1 MSTSRIREKYYR
13 IFKSLRRVTGDYL
26 YRIVTLAVTAFVKG
40 RIFINEIVYKAYKE
54 VRKKV
59 HIAAGDELEI
69 FILKKGGIALIP
81 LETEEDKEDIEV
93 IANAI
98 IAYQGTEDT
107 EDKTVESVLDFARE
121 FYRKNK

>member
-1 MSTSRIREKYYR
+1 MKP
-13 IFKSLRRVTGDYL
+13 TGIVKKIDDCG
-26 YRIVTLAVTAFVKG
+26 RIV
-40 RIFINEIVYKAYKE
+40 IPKE

-59 HIAAGDELEI
+59 HIAAGDDLEI

-81 LETEEDKEDIEV
+81 LETEEDKEEVEV

-107 EDKTVESVLDFARE
+107 EDKSIEKVLEFARE

>member
-1 MSTSRIREKYYR
+1 MKPTGITKRIDDC
-13 IFKSLRRVTGDYL
+13 G
-26 YRIVTLAVTAFVKG
+26 RIV
-40 RIFINEIVYKAYKE
+40 IPKE

-107 EDKTVESVLDFARE
+107 EDKSIESVLDFARE

>member
-1 MSTSRIREKYYR
+1 MKTTGIVKRIDDC
-13 IFKSLRRVTGDYL
+13 G
-26 YRIVTLAVTAFVKG
+26 RIV
-40 RIFINEIVYKAYKE
+40 IPKE

-107 EDKTVESVLDFARE
+107 ENRSIEDVLTFAKE
-121 FYRKNK
+121 FYRKTK

>member
-1 MSTSRIREKYYR
+1 MKT
-13 IFKSLRRVTGDYL
+13 TGIVKKIDDCG
-26 YRIVTLAVTAFVKG
+26 RIV
-40 RIFINEIVYKAYKE
+40 IPKE

-59 HIAAGDELEI
+59 HITAGDDLEI

-81 LETEEDKEDIEV
+81 LETEEDKEEVEV

-107 EDKTVESVLDFARE
+107 EDKTIESVLEFARE

>member
-1 MSTSRIREKYYR
+1 MKPTGIVKRIDDC
-13 IFKSLRRVTGDYL
+13 G
-26 YRIVTLAVTAFVKG
+26 RIV
-40 RIFINEIVYKAYKE
+40 IPKE

-59 HIAAGDELEI
+59 HVAAGDELEI
-69 FILKKGGIALIP
+69 FILKKGGIALMP

-107 EDKTVESVLDFARE
+107 ENRSIEDVLTFAKE
-121 FYRKNK
+121 FYRKTK